1 MDNLDL
7 PTGFTWSLDG
17 SFREQAKAR
26 SMMITIVLLALAMI
40 YVLMA
45 ALFESLIL
53 PSAVITSVLF
63 SFTGVFWSFAITG
76 TPLDIMGM
84 IGLLILMGIVVNNG
98 IVLVDH
104 INQLANDGQK
114 VSDAII
120 NGSMDRIR
128 PILMTVA
135 TTVLGLLPLALGNT
149 QVGGDGPAYSPM
161 AIAIIGGLVFSTVTS
176 LFLVPLAYLLLL
188 KLRRHTRRV
197 ISDSKIIVARLV
209 RPI

>member
-1 MDNLDL
+1 ML
-7 PTGFTWSLDG
+7 S
-17 SFREQAKAR
+17 K
-26 SMMITIVLLALAMI
+26 
-40 YVLMA
+40 
-45 ALFESLIL
+45 
-53 PSAVITSVLF
+53 
-63 SFTGVFWSFAITG
+63 
-76 TPLDIMGM
+76 
-84 IGLLILMGIVVNNG
+84 VVRNK
-98 IVLVDH
+98 
-104 INQLANDGQK
+104 K

-176 LFLVPLAYLLLL
+176 LFLVPLAYFLLL

>member
-1 MDNLDL
+1 
-7 PTGFTWSLDG
+7 
-17 SFREQAKAR
+17 
-26 SMMITIVLLALAMI
+26 MI